1 MNSSLSPYA
10 ILGII
15 AVYFAVLILISYLT
29 SRDGN
34 DNDSFFL
41 AGRKSPWPLVAFGM
55 VGASLSGVTFISVPG
70 AVGAGGAN
78 QAFSYM
84 QVVFGYLLGYL
95 FIATVLLPLY
105 YKLGLTSIYE
115 YLKTQIGPHAYK
127 VGAFYFLLSRTI
139 GAAFR
144 LFLVAIVLQ
153 EYVTGPLE
161 VPFAATVAITILL
174 IWVYTFRGG
183 IKTIVYTDTLQT
195 VCMLLAAGLTV
206 YYVGQALETDLGG
219 MIALIKNSDYSQ
231 VFFFEGG
238 WTDPNNFWKQFLSGA
253 LITIVMTG
261 LDQDMMQKNLS
272 MPNFRD
278 AQKNMAAF
286 SFVLIFA
293 NLLFLALG
301 ALLYIYVTSVGLAIP
316 EASDQLYPSVA
327 LQHLP
332 PVAGVLFV
340 LGLVAAAYSSADSAL
355 TALTTSFCVDFLG
368 MNEVRH
374 EDKSDDTTAN
384 DRKRRL
390 WVHIGFSVLLFVVI
404 LIFRN
409 INNDAIIT
417 ELFKAAGY
425 TYGPLLGLFAFGL
438 FTNLKVREKT
448 YFDNVKLALP
458 LTIGACAVILIGGAY
473 LIGGST
479 IEYLIAVTLTGSLLV
494 KKVRERLF
502 MENGRV
508 AIPALLLVCLASPI
522 ISMVVDHNSAELLRG
537 FKFGFLILAFNGLLT
552 FLGLVAL
559 SDFGD
564 FVPAPDEEA

>member
-1 MNSSLSPYA
+1 MNASLSPIA
-10 ILGII
+10 IVGII
-15 AVYFAVLILISYLT
+15 AVYFAVLVLISFLT
-29 SRDGN
+29 SRGEGSKN
-34 DNDSFFL
+34 ESFFL
-41 AGRKSPWPLVAFGM
+41 AGRKSPWPLVALGM

-84 QVVFGYLLGYL
+84 QVVLGYLLGYL

-115 YLKTQIGPHAYK
+115 YLKQRIGPHAYK
-127 VGAFYFLLSRTI
+127 IGAFYFLLSRII
-139 GAAFR
+139 GASFR

-153 EYVTGPLE
+153 EFVTGPLNI
-161 VPFAATVAITILL
+161 PFAATVAITIVL
-174 IWVYTFRGG
+174 IWLYTFQGG

-206 YYVGQALETDLGG
+206 YYIGNALETDLSG
-219 MIALIKNSDYSQ
+219 MIELISNSDYSQ
-231 VFFFEGG
+231 VFYFEGG
-238 WTDPNNFWKQFLSGA
+238 WTDPNNFFKQFFSGA

-293 NLLFLALG
+293 NLLFLSLG
-301 ALLYIYVTSVGLAIP
+301 ALLYIYATSVGLEIP
-316 EASDQLYPSVA
+316 EASDQLYPSIA
-327 LQHLP
+327 LRHLP
-332 PVAGVLFV
+332 AGAGIVFV
-340 LGLVAAAYSSADSAL
+340 LGLIAAAYSSADSAL

-368 MNEVRH
+368 MNEPTA
-374 EDKSDDTTAN
+374 EAKDTATLAA

-390 WVHIGFSVLLFVVI
+390 YVHIGFSVLLFIVI
-404 LIFRN
+404 IAFKSIGDRAV
-409 INNDAIIT
+409 INS
-417 ELFKAAGY
+417 LFKAAGY

-438 FTNLKVREKT
+438 FTRLRVRE
-448 YFDNVKLALP
+448 
-458 LTIGACAVILIGGAY
+458 
-473 LIGGST
+473 
-479 IEYLIAVTLTGSLLV
+479 VTLLGQT
-494 KKVRERLF
+494 R
-502 MENGRV
+502 
-508 AIPALLLVCLASPI
+508 IPALLLVCIASPI
-522 ISMVVDHNSAELLRG
+522 ISMIVDAKSVEWLFG
-537 FKFGFLILAFNGLLT
+537 FEFGFLILAFNGLLT

-564 FVPAPDEEA
+564 FEPEDE